1 MKLNSEQIDCLY
13 QFTRQHYVEWY
24 DLQTEL
30 VDHLANSIEMQWQE
44 NPNISFEDALQVEF
58 KKFGVF
64 GFMDVVEKRQLA
76 LNKRYNKIVWK
87 HFKAFFTIPKV
98 VTTLSAIGVFYYI
111 LINANQ
117 QAENIVVFLLIGA
130 ILFFWFVTVFKRLKY
145 NKTTK
150 VSGKK
155 WLFREVIFGYS
166 HFAGL
171 SYLPIQFLIHIDFNS
186 EIGTLKAVFFS
197 VLIVSMYL
205 LDYIILF
212 EIPSK
217 AEDYLKETYPEYALE
232 YTN

>member
-171 SYLPIQFLIHIDFNS
+171 SYLPIQFLIHIDFFS
-186 EIGTLKAVFFS
+186 LFFFP
-197 VLIVSMYL
+197 L
-205 LDYIILF
+205 
-212 EIPSK
+212 
-217 AEDYLKETYPEYALE
+217 
-232 YTN
+232 